1 MSLSG
6 RMLRH
11 DGAVGAVGVVVPGG
25 EFMGAALAEWETEW
39 GGISKGGSGWRGG
52 MEIWSGEIDRYCM
65 WPPSIPPH
73 KVLPVRTSEPQV
85 ETQVWGVWGEREW
98 GAVQLVRW
106 DRRLLHVAAVDS
118 ASQDLAGLSLLRK
131 QRWRRWDRGV
141 RLCVFE
147 KKVWLTLLGLT
158 TPHLTR
164 SWRTWPQA

>member
-11 DGAVGAVGVVVPGG
+11 DGAVGAVGAEVPGG
-25 EFMGAALAEWETEW
+25 KFMGAALAEWETEW

-52 MEIWSGEIDRYCM
+52 MEIWSGEIDRCCM
-65 WPPSIPPH
+65 WLPSIPPH

-106 DRRLLHVAAVDS
+106 DRWLEFLTS
-118 ASQDLAGLSLLRK
+118 LSLLRK
-131 QRWRRWDRGV
+131 QRGDGREAWGSVCLRRNRDVTV
-141 RLCVFE
+141 RVNKSLVKMVKCAHDP
-147 KKVWLTLLGLT
+147 KLMCLDL
-158 TPHLTR
+158 
-164 SWRTWPQA
+164 